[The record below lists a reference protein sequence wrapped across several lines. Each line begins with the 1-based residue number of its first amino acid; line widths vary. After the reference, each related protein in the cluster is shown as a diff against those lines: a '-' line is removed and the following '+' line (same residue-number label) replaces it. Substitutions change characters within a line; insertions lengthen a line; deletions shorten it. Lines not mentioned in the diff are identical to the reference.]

1 MSLSRRRFL
10 RGGAAVAGL
19 AAIAPRLGRASSQT
33 VSQAAPQ
40 TAQLLGGAADWT
52 SPYANESAYLV
63 DQDDVRKLALEAIDA
78 AKDAG
83 AEYAEVRLTRTTT
96 QRVYTGSTI
105 LRGGLGDSLYI
116 GVGVRALYKNAW
128 GFASSSIWQM
138 KEMSALAKSAVEQ
151 AKANSIGSK
160 QTIEFKKLSPITGT
174 WSTPIRVDPFS
185 IPIEERIDFMTSWME
200 YADNVRRG
208 VSHGVTQM
216 SFQRQERALATSDGT
231 FVTQTLYNTSGNFP
245 INVVSTDWRRPNSMS
260 VSAGKLVES
269 GKGWELFLDANIPVQ
284 MPALIAEADE
294 LLRLPTRGVTVGRYD
309 IVLDAAAM
317 GELLN
322 GTIASAIDLDRAI
335 GNEANAGG
343 TSYLRQPLSL
353 LGMYRIAAPSVT
365 ISANR
370 SAPAGLATVKWD
382 DEGIEP
388 DEFNVVQDGIL
399 NDYPTTREQVAILA
413 PWYTKQNRPLRSHG
427 CSSSDSALHFPIQHA
442 PNFVMQPSAGDTTFD
457 SLVKDTR
464 KGLAIF
470 GGGTSMDYQI
480 RTGIGTGARVRE
492 IVDGKLG
499 ALVANAAYQ
508 VNMNSF
514 WRSLVA
520 YGGAASAEQGAYA
533 QYKGEPVQLCRHSIT
548 SVPGKFRNAA
558 VMDITRTS

>member
-1 MSLSRRRFL
+1 M
-10 RGGAAVAGL
+10 AAAGL
-19 AAIAPRLGRASSQT
+19 AAIAPRFGWASSQK
-33 VSQAAPQ
+33 VP
-40 TAQLLGGAADWT
+40 LHGGAADWT

-63 DQDDVRKLALEAIDA
+63 DQDNVRKLALEAIDA

-83 AEYAEVRLTRTTT
+83 AEYAEVRLTRTAI
-96 QRVYTGSTI
+96 QRVYTGSTVI
-105 LRGGLGDSLYI
+105 QGGLGDSLYV

-128 GFASSSIWQM
+128 GFASSPIWQM
-138 KEMSALAKSAVEQ
+138 KEMSVLAKSAVEQ

-160 QTIEFKKLSPITGT
+160 QTIEFKKLSPVTGT
-174 WSTPIRVDPFS
+174 WSTPIRVDPFT

-216 SFQRQERALATSDGT
+216 SFRRQERALATSDGT
-231 FVTQTLYNTSGNFP
+231 FVTQNIYDTSGSFP
-245 INVVSTDWRRPNSMS
+245 INVVNTDWRRPNNTS
-260 VSAGKLVES
+260 VSAAQLVEC
-269 GKGWELFLDANIPVQ
+269 GKGWELFLDANIPAQ

-294 LLRLPTRGVTVGRYD
+294 LLNIPMRGVTVGRYD
-309 IVLDAAAM
+309 IVLDAPAM

-322 GTIASAIDLDRAI
+322 GTIASAIDLDRAL

-343 TSYLRQPLSL
+343 TSYLRQPLTL
-353 LGMYRIAAPSVT
+353 LGTHRIAAPSVT

-370 SAPAGLATVKWD
+370 SDATGLATVKWD

-388 DEFNVVQDGIL
+388 DEFNIVQDGVL
-399 NDYPTTREQVAILA
+399 NDYPTTREQAAMLA
-413 PWYTKQNRPLRSHG
+413 PWYTKVNRPLRSHG
-427 CSSSDSALHFPIQHA
+427 CSASDSALHFPIQHS
-442 PNFVMQPSAGDTTFD
+442 PNIVMQPSAGDATFD
-457 SLVKDTR
+457 TLVKDTK

-470 GGGTSMDYQI
+470 GGGASMDFQI
-480 RTGIGTGARVRE
+480 RTGIGTGVRVRE

-499 ALVANAAYQ
+499 AVVVNAAYQ

-520 YGGAASAEQGAYA
+520 YGGAGSAEQGAYA
-533 QYKGEPVQLCRHSIT
+533 QYKGEPMQVCKHSIT
-548 SVPGKFRNAA
+548 SVPGKFRNIA
-558 VMDITRTS
+558 VIDIARTA